1 MSVSHVKF
9 STTENIA
16 WRFSRWSVV
25 KAIVRPASSTMA
37 KVMIL
42 ELALV
47 HVNYA
52 VYRRKKLGA
61 TIIIIIDVVIISGNV
76 SPRGEQGRYTATL
89 EANKS

>member
-1 MSVSHVKF
+1 MAFFQLF
-9 STTENIA
+9 S
-16 WRFSRWSVV
+16 S
-25 KAIVRPASSTMA
+25 KAIVRPASSMMA

-47 HVNYA
+47 HVNSA
-52 VYRRKKLGA
+52 VYQRKKLGA
-61 TIIIIIDVVIISGNV
+61 LFIIIIIITTIIIVIIIIDVVITSGNV